1 MHVEAGVSQEELRQ
15 ILAQLRNLVKT
26 SAPPPIPQPPILQ
39 PPIPAPSWQTQP
51 PFPPSL
57 PQGVPQLYPRA
68 STSAIKLEQQ
78 AVIDPQPAESASV
91 AIAPDNI
98 ANLLST
104 LLKAGV
110 VSASGTPLGAGSTV
124 TEISAVEPSK
134 PVDPKHEVFRAY
146 RNNILTEMVNLS
158 NFDSAK

>member
-15 ILAQLRNLVKT
+15 ILTQLRNLVKT
-26 SAPPPIPQPPILQ
+26 SIPPSIPQPPIPQ

-51 PFPPSL
+51 SFPSV
-57 PQGVPQLYPRA
+57 PQGVPQLYPHG
-68 STSAIKLEQQ
+68 STSAMKLEQQ
-78 AVIDPQPAESASV
+78 AVIDPQRTESASV
-91 AIAPDNI
+91 TNAPDNI

-124 TEISAVEPSK
+124 TEIPAGEPSK
-134 PVDPKHEVFRAY
+134 FVDPKHDVFRAY
-146 RNNILTEMVNLS
+146 RNSILTEAVNLS
-158 NFDSAK
+158 NFESAK

>member
-15 ILAQLRNLVKT
+15 ILTQLRNLVKT
-26 SAPPPIPQPPILQ
+26 SVPPPLAQPPIPQ

-51 PFPPSL
+51 SFPPSV
-57 PQGVPQLYPRA
+57 PQGVPQLYPHA
-68 STSAIKLEQQ
+68 STSAMKLEQQ
-78 AVIDPQPAESASV
+78 AVIDSQPTESASV
-91 AIAPDNI
+91 TNAPDNI

-124 TEISAVEPSK
+124 TEIPAGEPSK
-134 PVDPKHEVFRAY
+134 IVDPKHDVFRAY
-146 RNNILTEMVNLS
+146 RNSILTEVVSLS
-158 NFDSAK
+158 NFESAK

>member
-15 ILAQLRNLVKT
+15 ILTQLRNLVKT
-26 SAPPPIPQPPILQ
+26 NAPPPIPQ

-51 PFPPSL
+51 SFPPPPPV
-57 PQGVPQLYPRA
+57 PQVVPQLYPLA
-68 STSAIKLEQQ
+68 STSAVKLEQQ
-78 AVIDPQPAESASV
+78 AVISPSQPTESASV
-91 AIAPDNI
+91 ATVPDNI

-124 TEISAVEPSK
+124 TEISAEPSK
-134 PVDPKHEVFRAY
+134 PVDQRQEAFRAY
-146 RNNILTEMVNLS
+146 RNNILPEITLS
-158 NFDSAK
+158 NFDSIK